1 MMKGALRPLR
11 GLLDVVLPPRC
22 MACGAL
28 VSAPGL
34 FCPDCWASLGFLDGP
49 ACVQCGLPFES
60 PADGHAEGHNNTA
73 DGGLKCGACLA
84 DPPAFA
90 RARAVWRYDGA
101 ARATIVAFKHGDRP
115 EQARH
120 LAPALA
126 RAVAGLLDVA
136 DLVVVPVPL
145 HRGRIW
151 RRGYNQAA
159 LLARALA
166 RLVRRPVVLDALLR
180 VRATP
185 PQQGLDRA
193 ARRANVRR
201 AFAVNPSRTVHV
213 RGRTVLLVDDVMT
226 TGATL
231 DACATALL
239 KAGAREVRVATLAR
253 VVLAA

>member
-1 MMKGALRPLR
+1 MRGALRPLR

-34 FCPDCWASLGFLDGP
+34 FCSECWASLGFLDGP

-60 PADGHAEGHNNTA
+60 PSQGHAEGDGSPE

-84 DPPAFA
+84 NPPAFA

-101 ARATIVAFKHGDRP
+101 ARAAIVAFKHGDRP

-126 RAVAGLLDVA
+126 RAVAGLLDVP
-136 DLVVVPVPL
+136 DLMVVPVPL
-145 HRGRIW
+145 HPVRIW

-180 VRATP
+180 LRATRHSR
-185 PQQGLDRA
+185 GLTAWRGGPCA
-193 ARRANVRR
+193 AR
-201 AFAVNPSRTVHV
+201 SRSILAGWRMYRV
-213 RGRTVLLVDDVMT
+213 GRCCWSMT
-226 TGATL
+226 S
-231 DACATALL
+231 
-239 KAGAREVRVATLAR
+239 
-253 VVLAA
+253 